1 MNSTKRQSDDSTHSP
16 LLEGKVAII
25 TGASRGIGTATAR
38 VFSAEGASVALAARD
53 EAALESLAQ
62 ELSIDEAGAIAVP
75 TDVGDAAAIEQLV
88 DATVSAFGRLDVAFN
103 NAAGG
108 GQAPT
113 PMADLPVDAY
123 DSAIAITLRSVF
135 LSMKYEIPAMLESGG
150 GAIVNMSSTAGLEAV
165 GGLAG
170 YVSAKHGVIGLTK
183 AEALEY
189 ANQGIRVNA
198 VAPGPILTENLE
210 EAGPDMQHKAGMAM
224 PMQRIGQPAEVARAV
239 LWLCSDQA
247 TYTTGAT
254 LPSKAASSPVW
265 PPSPSLRDRPRNKSP
280 ESARRACGQLRSPQ
294 TMCGRRVLRREKP
307 RDHLRDPI
315 GQFKH
320 ADLCHAVARSPLAR
334 RGVRGPSHFDARL
347 VSIQAPSAA
356 SRKRRAARRSI
367 STEICPSRSSSPR
380 VA

>member
-1 MNSTKRQSDDSTHSP
+1 MTSTKPQLHDLSYSP
-16 LLEGKVAII
+16 LLEGRVAVI
-25 TGASRGIGTATAR
+25 TGASRGIGAETAR
-38 VFSAEGASVALAARD
+38 VFRAAGASVALAARN
-53 EAALESLAQ
+53 EAALTALAE
-62 ELSIDEAGAIAVP
+62 ELSNDGTGAIAVP
-75 TDVGDAAAIEQLV
+75 TDVGDAAAIERLVAETV
-88 DATVSAFGRLDVAFN
+88 DAFGHLDVAFN

-113 PMADLPVDAY
+113 PLADLPVDAY

-135 LSMKYEIPAMLESGG
+135 LSMKYEIPAMLEAGG

-183 AEALEY
+183 TAALEY

-210 EAGPDMQHKAGMAM
+210 QAGPDMQHKAGMAM

-254 LPSKAASSPVW
+254 LPIEGGKLAGMAPF
-265 PPSPSLRDRPRNKSP
+265 
-280 ESARRACGQLRSPQ
+280 AQL
-294 TMCGRRVLRREKP
+294 
-307 RDHLRDPI
+307 
-315 GQFKH
+315 
-320 ADLCHAVARSPLAR
+320 A
-334 RGVRGPSHFDARL
+334 GPS
-347 VSIQAPSAA
+347 S
-356 SRKRRAARRSI
+356 
-367 STEICPSRSSSPR
+367 E
-380 VA
+380 